1 MAINLIYIFE
11 FSMSYTRIT
20 RLSWGR
26 MGAQEL
32 IKMVSGLAPVAI
44 ALVLVAGIGSA
55 CYADV
60 LLIQTLRELPPNS
73 AAGVERPKSGVT
85 MSDVT
90 ARFGEP
96 NERFAAVGS
105 PPISRWIYD
114 NYTVYFEHNHVIH
127 TVVKRTASRSVF

>member
-1 MAINLIYIFE
+1 
-11 FSMSYTRIT
+11 
-20 RLSWGR
+20 
-26 MGAQEL
+26 MGSQEL
-32 IKMVSGLAPVAI
+32 IKMVSGLAPVAT
-44 ALVLVAGIGSA
+44 ALMLVAGIGSA

-60 LLIQTLRELPPNS
+60 LLVQTLRALPPNS
-73 AAGVERPKSGVT
+73 AAGVERPKSGAT

-96 NERFAAVGS
+96 KERFAAVGS

-127 TVVKRTASRSVF
+127 TVVKRTASKAQKPL